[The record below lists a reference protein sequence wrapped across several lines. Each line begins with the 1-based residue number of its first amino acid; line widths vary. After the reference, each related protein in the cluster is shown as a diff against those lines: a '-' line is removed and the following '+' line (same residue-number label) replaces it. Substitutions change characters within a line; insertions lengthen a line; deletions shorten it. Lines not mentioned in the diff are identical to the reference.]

1 MTPFVKMHGLGND
14 FVVLDLRGGLAAPG
28 ADAARLIADRRRGIG
43 CDQLILIEP
52 PEMAGADVRLRF
64 LNSDGSESGACG
76 NGTRCVASRLMA
88 ETGADRLV
96 IQTLAG
102 RLEAAPA
109 PGGLFTVD
117 MGAAHLDWRDIPLAE
132 ECDTLHLPIAS
143 GPLEDPAAV
152 NMGNPHCVFFVE
164 DAEDIELAVFGP
176 QIEHH
181 PLFPERTNVEVA
193 TVIDRGRIRLRVW
206 ERGAGITLA
215 CGSGACATAVAAVR
229 RGLADRRVEL
239 IMDGGSL
246 TAEWRDGGHV
256 LLTGPVATSFTGML
270 EDYRAA

>member
-76 NGTRCVASRLMA
+76 NGTRCVASRLMG
-88 ETGADRLV
+88 ESGADRLV

-102 RLEAAPA
+102 RLEAALA

-143 GPLEDPAAV
+143 GPLEDPAAW
-152 NMGNPHCVFFVE
+152 VE
-164 DAEDIELAVFGP
+164 NLPYYETRDYIPRVLAFTT
-176 QIEHH
+176 
-181 PLFPERTNVEVA
+181 LY
-193 TVIDRGRIRLRVW
+193 DWRLQRPV
-206 ERGAGITLA
+206 RRLSSRMPAFD
-215 CGSGACATAVAAVR
+215 SGAVGGTMKAAETTEVVC
-229 RGLADRRVEL
+229 RVS
-239 IMDGGSL
+239 G
-246 TAEWRDGGHV
+246 
-256 LLTGPVATSFTGML
+256 
-270 EDYRAA
+270 